1 MKLGTLLLGTAAGL
15 MVASAAQ
22 AADLPGEPV
31 PAAVDYVKVC
41 DTFGAGF
48 FYIPGTETCLDI
60 GGRVRFRVQYN
71 DFEGPGGD
79 TQTLRFRADA
89 RVDFDV
95 RSSTEYG
102 TLRAFT
108 RIGDE
113 YGEPFADPGANEDND
128 TAIAI
133 KLAFIQLGYFTAG
146 LQGDVANGDVLYGDN
161 SAAYQTG
168 DSDLVGMTVLA
179 DDLGG
184 GFYAGV
190 GVYSGRGGRDNVI
203 WGDDENDDFADVM
216 VQGAIGMAGQPWGG
230 VDLSVAWNGKDDY
243 QLPDGTVI
251 GGSGDLW
258 TIKATADLSLMEGLN
273 ARFVAAYLDQSGG
286 RGPDISYT
294 TLAGALS
301 YGFSDAATVYT
312 GVRWDIA
319 NEDDLDDI
327 VRANIGVDYTI
338 VEGLVGT
345 AEVSYADVS
354 DNDEWVGLL
363 QLSRSW

>member
-60 GGRVRFRVQYN
+60 SGRVRFRVQYN
-71 DFEGPGGD
+71 DFTGAGGD

-102 TLRAFT
+102 TLRVFT
-108 RIGDE
+108 RLGDE
-113 YGEPFADPGANEDND
+113 LSETFGDPDSNEGDNI
-128 TAIAI
+128 TGI

-146 LQGDVANGDVLYGDN
+146 LQGDVANGDVLYGDD

-168 DSDLVGMTVLA
+168 DNDLVGVTVLA
-179 DDLGG
+179 DDIGG
-184 GFYAGV
+184 GFYAGI
-190 GVYSGRGGRDNVI
+190 GVYSGRSGRDNVI
-203 WGDDENDDFADVM
+203 WGDDENDDYANVQ
-216 VQGAIGMAGQPWGG
+216 VQGAIGIAGQPWGG
-230 VDLSVAWNGKDDY
+230 IDLSAVWGGYDDY
-243 QLPDGTVI
+243 ALNGVVVGQ
-251 GGSGDLW
+251 SGDLF
-258 TIKATADLSLMEGLN
+258 TIKATADLTLFEGFNMRL
-273 ARFVAAYLDQSGG
+273 VAAYLDQQEG
-286 RGPDISYT
+286 RGFDGYDYV

-301 YGFSDAATVYT
+301 YGFSDAATVYA
-312 GVRWDIA
+312 GLRYDIA
-319 NEDDLDDI
+319 GGSAEDDI
-327 VRANIGVDYTI
+327 WRANLGVDYTI
-338 VEGLVGT
+338 VDGLVGT
-345 AEVSYADVS
+345 AELSYADVS
-354 DNDEWVGLL
+354 ESSWQGLV